1 MAESVDALVS
11 NTSGATR
18 AGSTPALGTRFNSES
33 IAKSFVYK
41 VLAIFLFLVV
51 PHVRSE
57 LYKVELV
64 FSHILFHFPL
74 QTLKRMA
81 SFIGVKCVSISCNAV
96 SVVPP
101 SCAYK
106 IKKDG
111 CAFPSYIPFPM
122 TTPLFL
128 QKRIWEA

>member
-41 VLAIFLFLVV
+41 VLAIFLFLAV

-96 SVVPP
+96 SVV
-101 SCAYK
+101 S
-106 IKKDG
+106 
-111 CAFPSYIPFPM
+111 
-122 TTPLFL
+122 PLV
-128 QKRIWEA
+128 RV